1 MQHAFSLTSG
11 GEEHPGFPHFIVSIP
26 TLNHAAISRI
36 VYTRFSSRM
45 DQGRIAELLEPF
57 LSGPL
62 ADSQL
67 NNIST
72 YIDILLRW
80 NAKMNLTSVRNPE
93 EIISRHFGESLFVA
107 QQISK
112 IATIEYPGKSTHLMD
127 IGSGAGFPGLPIKI
141 FDPAI
146 SVTLIESSHKKVAFL
161 REVIRELDLR
171 EAAVFADR
179 AESYEVSIKADQLM
193 IATLR
198 AVEHYQEILDIA
210 VRLLNP
216 PSYIALLIG
225 ENQIQPTQ
233 AQYPDLKWRAPLE
246 IPLSSR
252 RSLLIGTI

>member
-1 MQHAFSLTSG
+1 M
-11 GEEHPGFPHFIVSIP
+11 
-26 TLNHAAISRI
+26 N
-36 VYTRFSSRM
+36 
-45 DQGRIAELLEPF
+45 QGRISELLKPF
-57 LSGPL
+57 LDSPL
-62 ADSQL
+62 SDSQL
-67 NNIST
+67 SDIST

-93 EIISRHFGESLFVA
+93 EIVTRHFGESLFAA
-107 QQISK
+107 QEISK
-112 IATIEYPGKSTHLMD
+112 IAVAEYPGKSIHLID

-171 EAAVFADR
+171 EAAVFANR
-179 AESYEVSIKADQLM
+179 AESYEEPVEPDQLM
-193 IATLR
+193 IVTLR
-198 AVEHYQEILDIA
+198 AVEHYQEILGIA

-225 ENQIQPTQ
+225 ENQIEPTQ
-233 AQYPDLKWRAPLE
+233 AQYPDLKWRGQLE

-252 RSLLIGTI
+252 RSLLLGTIQ